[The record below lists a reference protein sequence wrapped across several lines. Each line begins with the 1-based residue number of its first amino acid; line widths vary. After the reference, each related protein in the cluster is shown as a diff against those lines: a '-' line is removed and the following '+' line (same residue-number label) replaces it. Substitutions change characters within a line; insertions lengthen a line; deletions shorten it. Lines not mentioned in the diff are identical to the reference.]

1 MIKLKNSLLLLLVTF
16 YFTACTVSKIYPVAY
31 YEQNKETLHDIEQLY
46 AQAAGKGQLALV
58 FADMDFTKLSLEFR
72 TDTVRYIYDFNYR
85 EAWVNDSLYKFGYDT
100 SLVQKIITDMRTI
113 KCTWINTLDYYVEGN
128 KKLLLFVSVPVK
140 QFSLFPTFQKSKYY
154 LFNFYKQP
162 QYYDE
167 EGRLLDKKKLS
178 RLRKVNNEV
187 FLRITDKVCYTV
199 AGKFR

>member
-1 MIKLKNSLLLLLVTF
+1 M
-16 YFTACTVSKIYPVAY
+16 
-31 YEQNKETLHDIEQLY
+31 
-46 AQAAGKGQLALV
+46 
-58 FADMDFTKLSLEFR
+58 
-72 TDTVRYIYDFNYR
+72 
-85 EAWVNDSLYKFGYDT
+85 
-100 SLVQKIITDMRTI
+100 
-113 KCTWINTLDYYVEGN
+113 